1 MEMWKQIGLK
11 KTEKTIKITNNFRSR
26 HPILYNYDQPFV
38 YSSFCFFSCY
48 SYCSEQN
55 EKWLLFSN
63 RIFEQ
68 EHFHRS

>member
-38 YSSFCFFSCY
+38 YLSFSFFRVTPTVV
-48 SYCSEQN
+48 N
-55 EKWLLFSN
+55 KTKKWLLFSN